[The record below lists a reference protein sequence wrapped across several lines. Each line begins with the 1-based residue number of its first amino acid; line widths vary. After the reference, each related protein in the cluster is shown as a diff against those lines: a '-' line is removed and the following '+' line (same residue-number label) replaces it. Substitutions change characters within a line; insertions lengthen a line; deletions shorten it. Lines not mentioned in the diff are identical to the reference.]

1 MSTAARLS
9 ERIVNI
15 RLLSCFD
22 FLSAIRGDFPYPV
35 DFKLATLKQFVQSNL
50 QQDTKRKFGFKI
62 FKTFF
67 SNNKRSVQEM
77 HKLDPQT
84 VEDFIHFM
92 NVNYPLYEPLME
104 LVSLLQGHSTDVH
117 KRATCSLNPSTLR
130 AMFDGLRNQPEG
142 FQHLLSKLDHF
153 NGKLTIY

>member
-22 FLSAIRGDFPYPV
+22 FVSARRDFPYPI
-35 DFKLATLKQFVQSNL
+35 DFMLATLKQFVQSNF
-50 QQDTKRKFGFKI
+50 QQDTKKKFGYKI

-67 SNNKRSVQEM
+67 SNRRNVQEM
-77 HKLDPQT
+77 HKLEPQT
-84 VEDFIHFM
+84 VEDFINFM
-92 NVNYPLYEPLME
+92 NENYPLNESVIE
-104 LVSLLQGHSTDVH
+104 LVSLLQGHSTDAH
-117 KRATCSLNPSTLR
+117 KRATCSLNPSSLR
-130 AMFDGLRNQPEG
+130 AIFDGLRKDPEG
-142 FQHLLSKLDHF
+142 FQHLLSKLDHY

>member
-22 FLSAIRGDFPYPV
+22 FLSAIRDFPYPV

-67 SNNKRSVQEM
+67 SNKRSVQEM
-77 HKLDPQT
+77 HKLEPQI
-84 VEDFIHFM
+84 VEDFINFM
-92 NVNYPLYEPLME
+92 HENYPLYEPLIE

-117 KRATCSLNPSTLR
+117 KRATCSLNLSTLR
-130 AMFDGLRNQPEG
+130 AMFDGLRNQPAG
-142 FQHLLSKLDHF
+142 FQHFLTKLNHY